1 MSKEDPFDEIVRRL
15 DLDLS
20 FPEPQQKPAPEEEPF
35 YRHVQP
41 HPVRHTQLS
50 HLLAW
55 LGVIGGPA
63 SIMVASLLHV
73 ILPRPVLLG
82 IALLF
87 VASAVFLIAQLPDRG
102 PAEPDWPDDGAQL

>member
-15 DLDLS
+15 DLDLT
-20 FPEPQQKPAPEEEPF
+20 FPAPPARVEDEEF
-35 YRHVQP
+35 YRHVDP
-41 HPVRHTQLS
+41 ATPGHLNMS
-50 HLLAW
+50 HLWAW
-55 LGVIGGPA
+55 LGVIGGPVA
-63 SIMVASLLHV
+63 IMVASLVHL

-82 IALLF
+82 VALLF

>member
-15 DLDLS
+15 DLDLT
-20 FPEPQQKPAPEEEPF
+20 FPAPAPVEDDEF
-35 YRHVQP
+35 YRHVEP
-41 HPVRHTQLS
+41 AAPGHLKVS
-50 HLLAW
+50 HLWAW
-55 LGVIGGPA
+55 LGVIGGPVT
-63 SIMVASLLHV
+63 IMVASLVHL

>member
-15 DLDLS
+15 DLDLT
-20 FPEPQQKPAPEEEPF
+20 FPAPTPVEDDDDAF
-35 YRHVQP
+35 YRHVEP
-41 HPVRHTQLS
+41 PPARHLNVRHLW
-50 HLLAW
+50 AW
-55 LGVIGGPA
+55 LGVISGPVA
-63 SIMVASLLHV
+63 IMVASLVHV
-73 ILPRPVLLG
+73 ILPRPMLLG

>member
-1 MSKEDPFDEIVRRL
+1 
-15 DLDLS
+15 
-20 FPEPQQKPAPEEEPF
+20 
-35 YRHVQP
+35 
-41 HPVRHTQLS
+41 
-50 HLLAW
+50 
-55 LGVIGGPA
+55 
-63 SIMVASLLHV
+63 MVASLVHL